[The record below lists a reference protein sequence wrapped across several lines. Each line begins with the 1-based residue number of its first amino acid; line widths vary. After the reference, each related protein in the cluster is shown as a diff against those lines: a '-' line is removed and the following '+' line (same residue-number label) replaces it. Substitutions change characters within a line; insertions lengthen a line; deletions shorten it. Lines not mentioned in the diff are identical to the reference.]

1 MVERFEPTSTPLA
14 KMPSRA
20 NPNTPNSRKPKT
32 AGKLRTKRQKTQ
44 RILRNRVSKETQT
57 SQAIRRSA
65 KPSRKKARKLER
77 KARYDEK
84 RRTEGIGEVE
94 MSDLVKERRGVKSNV
109 QDDESRAREEGLEM
123 DIDLKV

>member
-1 MVERFEPTSTPLA
+1 
-14 KMPSRA
+14 MPSRA

-44 RILRNRVSKETQT
+44 RILRNRVSKETRT
-57 SQAIRRSA
+57 SQAIRRNA
-65 KPSRKKARKLER
+65 EPSRKKTRKLER

-94 MSDLVKERRGVKSNV
+94 IIKERRRGKSDV

-123 DIDLKV
+123 DIDLTV